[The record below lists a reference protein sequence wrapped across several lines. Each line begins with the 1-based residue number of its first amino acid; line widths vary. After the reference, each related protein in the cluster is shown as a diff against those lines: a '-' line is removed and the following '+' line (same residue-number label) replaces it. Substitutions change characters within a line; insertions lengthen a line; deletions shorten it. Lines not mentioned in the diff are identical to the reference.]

1 MSNLFNSLLNCPQ
14 CSGSLQLTESKNFIC
29 VPCQTE
35 FPCFE
40 GIPWLFPIPQN
51 TLSFWRDNLKYQ
63 LLQTENECLS
73 LQNSLGNPEL
83 FESQRQRL
91 KKWAEA
97 KKEFT
102 RSLERI
108 LAPLISASGLDLNT
122 SAALRDK
129 IPMTQRLGSY
139 LQNLYRDWSWGDEN
153 GENQASLA
161 ILLELL
167 KDHSQIDQMLVL
179 GSGACR
185 LPYELHRSKKVS
197 LTVASDI
204 NPLFLLLAKNL
215 ISGQIQSLFEFP
227 VSPIDRKSFYLRR
240 ELKAPEALNDGF
252 HFILADGMN
261 PPFSPSSFDALL
273 TPWFIDIV
281 PQDPK
286 TLFRRFNF
294 LLKPGGLWINF
305 GSCYFNHPDFARRYA
320 PEEILE
326 IAADSGFAISKSIIR
341 KIPYLQ
347 SPASAHGRVETTFSF
362 LAEKVREVEQPP
374 RFVYLPDWILDPTQ
388 PIPQNPIFTQF
399 VSVHVLYTQVINAI
413 DGKTSLERIAQD
425 LGPKFGINPQDA
437 VYSFGRFITKIYES
451 GLTLQSSWL

>member
-153 GENQASLA
+153 GENQAS
-161 ILLELL
+161 
-167 KDHSQIDQMLVL
+167 
-179 GSGACR
+179 
-185 LPYELHRSKKVS
+185 
-197 LTVASDI
+197 
-204 NPLFLLLAKNL
+204 
-215 ISGQIQSLFEFP
+215 
-227 VSPIDRKSFYLRR
+227 
-240 ELKAPEALNDGF
+240 
-252 HFILADGMN
+252 
-261 PPFSPSSFDALL
+261 
-273 TPWFIDIV
+273 
-281 PQDPK
+281 
-286 TLFRRFNF
+286 
-294 LLKPGGLWINF
+294 
-305 GSCYFNHPDFARRYA
+305 
-320 PEEILE
+320 
-326 IAADSGFAISKSIIR
+326 
-341 KIPYLQ
+341 
-347 SPASAHGRVETTFSF
+347 
-362 LAEKVREVEQPP
+362 
-374 RFVYLPDWILDPTQ
+374 
-388 PIPQNPIFTQF
+388 
-399 VSVHVLYTQVINAI
+399 
-413 DGKTSLERIAQD
+413 
-425 LGPKFGINPQDA
+425 
-437 VYSFGRFITKIYES
+437 
-451 GLTLQSSWL
+451 